1 MIHHIRYAHFPGAM
15 GTAEEGPL
23 GLDSVTQDLAAAM
36 GTDRRKF
43 MSSALETVKHMLLA
57 GGYDLE

>member
-1 MIHHIRYAHFPGAM
+1 M

-23 GLDSVTQDLAAAM
+23 GLDSVTQDLASAM
-36 GTDRRKF
+36 STDRCKF

-57 GGYDLE
+57 SGYDLE